1 MTNLE
6 KYKDYLLNYVD
17 THNGDLQDLITD
29 FMDGQDVD
37 FSNYCGT
44 DNMIALWW
52 LLEEYKEPILDEKE
66 RRYLSVVIRPFRKEV
81 TYIMKNE
88 NEDYQYISVKTKDDS
103 LLFPSFRKNKMYRN
117 MKVDKKYLLKELG
130 LWPKKRN

>member
-66 RRYLSVVIRPFRKEV
+66 RKYLSAVIKPFKVRWIIKR
-81 TYIMKNE
+81 TMKNDCGE
-88 NEDYQYISVKTKDDS
+88 YIKIAFKNDDECMIFPNFKTGA
-103 LLFPSFRKNKMYRN
+103 MYKGMEAEKR
-117 MKVDKKYLLKELG
+117 YTPKELG
-130 LWPKKRN
+130 L

>member
-66 RRYLSVVIRPFRKEV
+66 RRYLSAVIKPFKVSWIIKR
-81 TYIMKNE
+81 TMKNDCGE
-88 NEDYQYISVKTKDDS
+88 YIKIVFKNDDECLVFPNFKTGT
-103 LLFPSFRKNKMYRN
+103 MYKGMEAEKR
-117 MKVDKKYLLKELG
+117 YTPKELG
-130 LWPKKRN
+130 L

>member
-6 KYKDYLLNYVD
+6 KYGEELCKYVD
-17 THNGDLQDLITD
+17 TNEGNLQDLITD

-52 LLEEYKEPILDEKE
+52 LLEEYKESILDEKE
-66 RRYLSVVIRPFRKEV
+66 RKYLSAVIKPFKVRWIIKHI
-81 TYIMKNE
+81 TKNE
-88 NEDYQYISVKTKDDS
+88 CEEYVEIVFEDIHSDI
-103 LLFPSFRKNKMYRN
+103 LFPNFKTGTMYKGMEAEKR
-117 MKVDKKYLLKELG
+117 YTPKELG
-130 LWPKKRN
+130 L

>member
-17 THNGDLQDLITD
+17 THTGDLQDLITD

-66 RRYLSVVIRPFRKEV
+66 RRYLSAVIKPFEV
-81 TYIMKNE
+81 KWIIKRTMKNDCGE
-88 NEDYQYISVKTKDDS
+88 YIKIALKNDDECLIFPNFKTGT
-103 LLFPSFRKNKMYRN
+103 MYKGMEAEKR
-117 MKVDKKYLLKELG
+117 YTPKELG
-130 LWPKKRN
+130 L

>member
-6 KYKDYLLNYVD
+6 KYREELCKYVD
-17 THNGDLQDLITD
+17 TNEGNLQDLITD

-52 LLEEYKEPILDEKE
+52 LLEEYKEPILNEKE
-66 RRYLSVVIRPFRKEV
+66 RRYLSAVIKPFKVSWIIKR
-81 TYIMKNE
+81 TMKNDCGE
-88 NEDYQYISVKTKDDS
+88 YIKIALKNDVECLVFPNFKTGT
-103 LLFPSFRKNKMYRN
+103 MYKG
-117 MKVDKKYLLKELG
+117 MKAEKRYTPKELG
-130 LWPKKRN
+130 L

>member
-6 KYKDYLLNYVD
+6 RYKDYLLNYVD

-66 RRYLSVVIRPFRKEV
+66 RKYLSAVIKPFKVRWIIKR
-81 TYIMKNE
+81 TMKNDCGE
-88 NEDYQYISVKTKDDS
+88 YIKIALKNDDECLIFPNFKTGT
-103 LLFPSFRKNKMYRN
+103 MYKG
-117 MKVDKKYLLKELG
+117 MKAEKRYTPKELG
-130 LWPKKRN
+130 L

>member
-17 THNGDLQDLITD
+17 THTGDLQDLITD

-66 RRYLSVVIRPFRKEV
+66 RRYLSAVIKPFKVSWIIKR
-81 TYIMKNE
+81 TMKNDCGE
-88 NEDYQYISVKTKDDS
+88 YIKIALKNDDDCLIFPNFKTGT
-103 LLFPSFRKNKMYRN
+103 MYKG
-117 MKVDKKYLLKELG
+117 MKAEKRYTPKELG
-130 LWPKKRN
+130 L

>member
-17 THNGDLQDLITD
+17 THNGDLQDLIAD

-66 RRYLSVVIRPFRKEV
+66 RRYLSAVIKPFKVSWIIKR
-81 TYIMKNE
+81 TMKNDCGE
-88 NEDYQYISVKTKDDS
+88 YIKIALKNDDECLIFPNFKTGT
-103 LLFPSFRKNKMYRN
+103 MYKGMEAEKR
-117 MKVDKKYLLKELG
+117 YTPKELG
-130 LWPKKRN
+130 L

>member
-17 THNGDLQDLITD
+17 THTGDLQDLITD

-52 LLEEYKEPILDEKE
+52 LLEEYKEPILGTKENPIEKLE
-66 RRYLSVVIRPFRKEV
+66 KLSIKIEELGGWAYDLTFQPLQ
-81 TYIMKNE
+81 
-88 NEDYQYISVKTKDDS
+88 D
-103 LLFPSFRKNKMYRN
+103 
-117 MKVDKKYLLKELG
+117 VDRELKELSNAIIG
-130 LWPKKRN
+130 VSEELDELIGKLKDD

>member
-66 RRYLSVVIRPFRKEV
+66 RKYLSAVIKPFREQV
-81 TYIMKNE
+81 VYITKSE
-88 NEDYQYISVKTKDDS
+88 NDYGDDMYIYIKTEDDYM
-103 LLFPSFRKNKMYRN
+103 LFPKFKKDKMYRK
-117 MKVDKKYLLKELG
+117 MEVSKKYSLKELG
-130 LWPKKRN
+130 L

>member
-52 LLEEYKEPILDEKE
+52 LLEEYKEPILNEKE
-66 RRYLSVVIRPFRKEV
+66 RRYLSAVIKPFKV
-81 TYIMKNE
+81 SWIIKHITKNE
-88 NEDYQYISVKTKDDS
+88 YEEYIEIVFEDIHSDI
-103 LLFPSFRKNKMYRN
+103 LFPNFKTGTMYKG
-117 MKVDKKYLLKELG
+117 MKAEKRYTPKELG
-130 LWPKKRN
+130 L

>member
-66 RRYLSVVIRPFRKEV
+66 RRYLSAVIKPFKVSWIIKR
-81 TYIMKNE
+81 TMKNDCGE
-88 NEDYQYISVKTKDDS
+88 YIKIALKNDDECLIFPNFKTGT
-103 LLFPSFRKNKMYRN
+103 MYKGMEAEKR
-117 MKVDKKYLLKELG
+117 YTPKELG
-130 LWPKKRN
+130 L